1 MQSVHP
7 LYEARLPASNVLLP
21 PGRTTSTGP
30 TTRVVG
36 VEEPVRPR
44 GRRASD
50 LGLHR
55 CLPRRA
61 PRRPTDRERL
71 PSGRRCSSA
80 WRASIGPTYAS
91 MPAMGYK
98 TFDDPIVPVFHVEEG
113 VRPRG
118 RSTSD
123 LPAARCIRVGAPRR
137 PIDRVRL
144 PGERAVSSERIH
156 LAARPANPLPPSGRC
171 PHHDGRVSVRRPSA
185 RVRPTQAA
193 HLPTRACAP
202 PPKATHPICGAL
214 PRRMTAAAL
223 AIGEKAS
230 PASAPTALLES
241 SRS

>member
-98 TFDDPIVPVFHVEEG
+98 TFDDPIVPVFHVEED

-118 RSTSD
+118 RSPSD
-123 LPAARCIRVGAPRR
+123 LPATRYH
-137 PIDRVRL
+137 RL
-144 PGERAVSSERIH
+144 
-156 LAARPANPLPPSGRC
+156 
-171 PHHDGRVSVRRPSA
+171 
-185 RVRPTQAA
+185 
-193 HLPTRACAP
+193 CAP
-202 PPKATHPICGAL
+202 HRHIYPV
-214 PRRMTAAAL
+214 R
-223 AIGEKAS
+223 
-230 PASAPTALLES
+230 
-241 SRS
+241 

>member
-21 PGRTTSTGP
+21 PGRTTSTDR

-36 VEEPVRPR
+36 VEEPARPR

-98 TFDDPIVPVFHVEEG
+98 TFDDPTLPAFHVEEG
-113 VRPRG
+113 RRPRG
-118 RSTSD
+118 RTTSD
-123 LPAARCIRVGAPRR
+123 LPAARGIRVGAPRR
-137 PIDRVRL
+137 PHARVRL
-144 PGERAVSSERIH
+144 PGEQAVVPDRIH
-156 LAARPANPLPPSGRC
+156 LATRPAN
-171 PHHDGRVSVRRPSA
+171 
-185 RVRPTQAA
+185 
-193 HLPTRACAP
+193 
-202 PPKATHPICGAL
+202 
-214 PRRMTAAAL
+214 
-223 AIGEKAS
+223 
-230 PASAPTALLES
+230 
-241 SRS
+241 